1 MEKINYNKY
10 EHFFQSLIE
19 KNILTIK
26 IFFIAF
32 TTNVLIYGQKLFF
45 NNLATDDYSRFFAAG
60 SEQASWLGRWMA
72 GILNHNIFSGNMFVL
87 PYLHGLLG
95 VFFFTLAGIITAN
108 ILQQKKP
115 FNVFIITLLISTTP
129 FVAHNLLF
137 GTNITTWMT
146 TFLGVF
152 ALYLVYQP
160 KYLTKA
166 IGFILLTISI
176 GTYQTIIQ
184 VALAII
190 IIKMIIEIVDAK
202 DNEEVK
208 KIIFTT
214 ASYVVFVILAFAAS
228 SVINA
233 LYIEYNNLTVRAR
246 LKNAE
251 SAFHISIIL
260 DRLYGMYHSSIGFHF
275 FKKQYYILYLLMGIL
290 SFLSISVLL
299 LKQIRKNSSKVLTF
313 IFISCIYI
321 SIPIIIFLPQITGN
335 GIPIRA
341 HYAIGWFLAG
351 FFILSHLSKSN
362 LITFLSRVL
371 SIIIIVVNIYYINIF
386 YYAANRQTESDLS
399 RINQIVNRIRLDPN
413 YITEPL
419 QLKIVG
425 TKMFSVEGQY
435 SYQQAL
441 ATNWSHYNAFKHF
454 TDLNFTKM
462 KNKEYQEIINY
473 LSEENIKV
481 RDYPAKNSIIVHDG
495 KAILVLNSRK
505 INNDIKLAQLPQRTP
520 DLISDFNLYITN
532 KNLYYV
538 KQPCSKEDIKHRF
551 FLHVY
556 SKDKKNLPAIQ
567 QKRGWLD
574 MDFNFNSAGIIKDNR
589 CIAFIALPEYDIS
602 KVRTGQFEN
611 DKIDW
616 DVTYSVES
624 NNSN

>member
-1 MEKINYNKY
+1 
-10 EHFFQSLIE
+10 
-19 KNILTIK
+19 
-26 IFFIAF
+26 
-32 TTNVLIYGQKLFF
+32 
-45 NNLATDDYSRFFAAG
+45 
-60 SEQASWLGRWMA
+60 
-72 GILNHNIFSGNMFVL
+72 
-87 PYLHGLLG
+87 
-95 VFFFTLAGIITAN
+95 
-108 ILQQKKP
+108 
-115 FNVFIITLLISTTP
+115 
-129 FVAHNLLF
+129 
-137 GTNITTWMT
+137 
-146 TFLGVF
+146 
-152 ALYLVYQP
+152 
-160 KYLTKA
+160 
-166 IGFILLTISI
+166 
-176 GTYQTIIQ
+176 
-184 VALAII
+184 
-190 IIKMIIEIVDAK
+190 
-202 DNEEVK
+202 
-208 KIIFTT
+208 
-214 ASYVVFVILAFAAS
+214 
-228 SVINA
+228 
-233 LYIEYNNLTVRAR
+233 
-246 LKNAE
+246 
-251 SAFHISIIL
+251 
-260 DRLYGMYHSSIGFHF
+260 
-275 FKKQYYILYLLMGIL
+275 MGIL

-341 HYAIGWFLAG
+341 HYSIGWFLAG
-351 FFILSHLSKSN
+351 FFILSHLSKSY

-441 ATNWSHYNAFKHF
+441 ATDWSHYNAFKHF

-495 KAILVLNSRK
+495 KAILVLNSTK
-505 INNDIKLAQLPQRTP
+505 INNDIKLAQLLQRTP

-556 SKDKKNLPAIQ
+556 AKDKKNLPAIQ

-574 MDFNFNSAGIIKDNR
+574 MDFNFNSVGIIKDNR
-589 CIAFIALPEYDIS
+589 CIAFVALPEYDIS